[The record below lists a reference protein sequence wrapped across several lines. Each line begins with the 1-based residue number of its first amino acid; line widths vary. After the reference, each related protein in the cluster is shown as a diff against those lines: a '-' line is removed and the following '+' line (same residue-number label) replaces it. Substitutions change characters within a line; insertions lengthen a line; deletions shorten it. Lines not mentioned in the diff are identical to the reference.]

1 MNRVLFSI
9 KSFEMCRH
17 SKKFLASLFLGISLL
32 LVGCSN
38 LTNNEE
44 KIISNNT
51 ESFTENKIDDN
62 QTNRELKPAD
72 DTHLSSQY
80 EKLVKDILAVAEEIN
95 NDEQRQLAFEN
106 ALSMKSLEVAFR
118 GSVYSHFIEVELD
131 YDEPFLKKS
140 DE

>member
-1 MNRVLFSI
+1 M
-9 KSFEMCRH
+9 
-17 SKKFLASLFLGISLL
+17 
-32 LVGCSN
+32 
-38 LTNNEE
+38 
-44 KIISNNT
+44 
-51 ESFTENKIDDN
+51 DDN